1 MRVAYTVE
9 QCWHDVPGGTATSML
24 RLAQELAQHD
34 GIEVVGGEGGQ
45 VAPEG
50 GQDLVEVGEAR
61 VVGERAC
68 SG

>member
-1 MRVAYTVE
+1 MRVRGRVR
-9 QCWHDVPGGTATSML
+9 VIGLGL
-24 RLAQELAQHD
+24 LAARADDD
-34 GIEVVGGEGGQ
+34 GVEVVGGEGGQ